1 MLRRGGRA
9 AETLFF
15 DCNRQ
20 NGVPIRVAR
29 IFNTYG
35 PRLAAG
41 DRRVVNN
48 FTVQA
53 LKGENITIFGA
64 GSQTRSF
71 FYVSDLIDGFMAM
84 VNSEASLVR
93 PINLGN
99 PNEFT
104 ILELAD
110 LVLNKINSKSQLLFK
125 ALPQDDPGQCQ
136 PDISKVREQFGWSAS
151 VEIDEGL
158 ELTIDYLKILR
169 AE

>member
-1 MLRRGGRA
+1 L
-9 AETLFF
+9 
-15 DCNRQ
+15 DYNRP

-41 DRRVVNN
+41 DRRVVSD

-53 LKGENITIFGA
+53 LKGEDITIFA
-64 GSQTRSF
+64 DGSQTRSF
-71 FYVSDLIDGFMAM
+71 FYVADLIDGFMAM
-84 VNSEASLVR
+84 MSSEASLVG

-110 LVLNKINSKSQLLFK
+110 LVLNKINSKSQLVFK
-125 ALPQDDPGQCQ
+125 ALPQDDPSQCE
-136 PDISKVREQFGWSAS
+136 PDIAKVREQFGWSQS

-158 ELTIDYLKILR
+158 ELTIGYLKILL